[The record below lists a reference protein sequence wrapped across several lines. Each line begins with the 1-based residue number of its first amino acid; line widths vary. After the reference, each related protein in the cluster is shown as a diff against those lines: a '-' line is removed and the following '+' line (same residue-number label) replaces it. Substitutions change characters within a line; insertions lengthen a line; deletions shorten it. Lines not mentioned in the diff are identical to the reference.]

1 MKFVTAQEAAKII
14 PDGATVGVGGMGLAG
29 WPEEVGQAIAANY
42 KETGHPKDLNLKQG
56 CAMGDWKTRGT
67 TVLGIEGLVTKWSGA
82 HIGSSFAL
90 NELVLAN
97 KIECHCLPQGIIVN
111 LWREIAAGRPGL
123 ISKVGLGTFIDP
135 RIDGGKMNEVTKT
148 DLVELIDFQGEEYLF
163 YKSFP
168 VDVALLRGTV
178 ADEKGNVSFENE
190 GIINEGLA
198 IAQATKNSGGIVI
211 VQVEYTAKA
220 GTLKPK
226 DVRIPGILVD
236 YVVQATD
243 KMNCW
248 QTEGT
253 YYNPAFSGQIKQ
265 PVSDIEPM
273 PFDIRKVIARRCT
286 MEFAKGAVINLGV
299 GVPAETAKVAAEEG
313 MADYLT
319 FATESGI
326 IGGVPAPL
334 PNFGSSFNPEAT
346 LTHGEMFDIINGGGL
361 DLTCLGMSE
370 ADEFGNVNVSKFN
383 NRLIGPGGFIDITQS
398 TPTIVFCGTFMAK
411 ANIQVEDGKIKIVE
425 EGKINKFVE
434 NVQQITFSG
443 KQALKDQKI
452 LYITERC
459 VFQLIDGKL
468 TVIEIAPGIDLQKD
482 ILDLMAFAPGII
494 EGGPKLM
501 NPDIFVEKWGKLSE
515 LI

>member
-1 MKFVTAQEAAKII
+1 MEFVTAKEAAKRIK
-14 PDGATVGVGGMGLAG
+14 DGSTVGVGGMGLAG
-29 WPEEVGQAIAANY
+29 WPEEIGRAIAENY
-42 KETGHPKDLNLKQG
+42 KETGHPAGLNLKQG
-56 CAMGDWKTRGT
+56 CAMGDWKYRGT
-67 TVLGIEGLVTKWSGA
+67 TVLGIEGLVTKWCGA

-97 KIECHCLPQGIIVN
+97 KIECHCLPQGVIVN
-111 LWREIAAGRPGL
+111 LWREIAAGRPGI

-135 RIDGGKMNEVTKT
+135 RIQGGKMNEVTKT

-168 VDVALLRGTV
+168 VDVALLRGTI
-178 ADEKGNVSFENE
+178 ADEKGNISFENE

-198 IAQATKNSGGIVI
+198 IAEATKNSGGIVI
-211 VQVEYTAKA
+211 VQVQYVTKA

-236 YVVQATD
+236 CVVRSTMEDA
-243 KMNCW
+243 NW

-253 YYNPAFSGQIKQ
+253 LYNPAFSGQIRQ
-265 PVSDIEPM
+265 PIGAIEPM
-273 PFDIRKVIARRCT
+273 PFDERKIIARRCT
-286 MEFAKGAVINLGV
+286 MEFKRGGIINLGV
-299 GVPAETAKVAAEEG
+299 GIPASTAKVAAEEG

-334 PNFGSSFNPEAT
+334 PDFGSSFNPEAT
-346 LTHGEMFDIINGGGL
+346 IAHGEMFDMINGGGL

-370 ADEFGNVNVSKFN
+370 ADSHGNVNVSKFN

-398 TPTIVFCGTFMAK
+398 TPKIVFCGTFMNKAK
-411 ANIQVEDGKIKIVE
+411 IEIKDNRLNIVE
-425 EGKINKFVE
+425 EGKINKFVGDVE
-434 NVQQITFSG
+434 QITFAG
-443 KQALKDQKI
+443 GRALESQTI
-452 LYITERC
+452 LYVTERC
-459 VFQLIDGKL
+459 VFRLIKGKM

-482 ILDLMAFAPGII
+482 ILDLMKFAPAVA

-501 NPDIFVEKWGKLSE
+501 DPAIFAEDWGKLKE